1 MTDFYPESLPDALG
15 NVYDEEETAY
25 WVAFDKLSGT
35 GLGIA
40 RLKMLYERFGSL
52 KEVWHLPSRELP
64 EIRGLTREQLKT
76 FEDQR
81 RIVNPEVFMAEL
93 FQKGVTALPYCH
105 PLYPYLLRDIAD
117 PPLVLYM
124 KGKLTALDFAH
135 CVSIVGTRKPTP
147 YGQKYAKEIAKNL
160 ALQGATIVSGM
171 AVGIDSYAHWG
182 AIENNAK
189 TVAVLGCGID
199 ICYPSSNKPLYKK
212 LSEEGLGAV
221 ISEYYPGTKPEKW
234 MFPARNR
241 IVSGL
246 SQATIV
252 IEAGLESGA
261 IITGRLAFEQNRQTF
276 ALPGRIDNDMSR
288 GTHKLIADS
297 QARILTDWKDI
308 LNELK
313 WISKT
318 NENPTQ
324 IATII
329 ELFGREKEVFELLTR
344 EPIHFDFL
352 AQQIGIGGG
361 ELSATLT
368 MLELAGLVNRHP
380 GDWFSK
386 VD

>member
-1 MTDFYPESLPDALG
+1 MTDNFLESLGDSPGD
-15 NVYDEEETAY
+15 VYDEEETAY

-52 KEVWHLPSRELP
+52 KEVWHLPASELS
-64 EIRGLTREQLKT
+64 EIRGLTKEQLKA

-117 PPLVLYM
+117 APLVLYM
-124 KGKLTALDFAH
+124 KGKLTPRDFAH
-135 CVSIVGTRKPTP
+135 CVAIVGTRTPTS
-147 YGQKYAKEIAKNL
+147 YGQKHAKEISKNL
-160 ALQGATIVSGM
+160 SLQGATIVSGM
-171 AVGIDSYAHWG
+171 ALGVDSYAHWG

-189 TVAVLGCGID
+189 TIAVLGCGID
-199 ICYPSSNKPLYKK
+199 ICYPSSNKNLYKK
-212 LSEEGLGAV
+212 LAEEGSGAV
-221 ISEYYPGTKPEKW
+221 ISEFYPGTKPEKW

-252 IEAGLESGA
+252 IEAGLNSGA
-261 IITGRLAFEQNRQTF
+261 LITCELAFEQNRHTF

-288 GTHKLIADS
+288 GCHKLIANTK
-297 QARILTDWKDI
+297 ARILTDWKDI
-308 LNELK
+308 LNDLS
-313 WISKT
+313 WISKSSPIA
-318 NENPTQ
+318 NE

-329 ELFGREKEVFELLTR
+329 ELFGREKDVFELLSR
-344 EPIHFDFL
+344 EPIHFDVL
-352 AQQIGIGGG
+352 AQQTGMGGG

-368 MLELAGLVNRHP
+368 MLEIAGLVNRHP

>member
-1 MTDFYPESLPDALG
+1 MTDYFTAFENDD
-15 NVYDEEETAY
+15 YDEDETAY

-52 KEVWHLPSRELP
+52 KEVWHLPARDLP
-64 EIRGLTREQLKT
+64 EIRGLTKEQLQS
-76 FEDQR
+76 FEEQR

-117 PPLVLYM
+117 APLVLYM
-124 KGKLTALDFAH
+124 KGKLTPLDFAH
-135 CVSIVGTRKPTP
+135 CVAIVGTRKPTA
-147 YGQKYAKEIAKNL
+147 YGQKYAKEISKNL
-160 ALQGATIVSGM
+160 SLQGATIVSGM
-171 AVGIDSYAHWG
+171 ALGVDSFAHWG

-189 TVAVLGCGID
+189 TIAVLGCGID
-199 ICYPSSNKPLYKK
+199 ICYPSSNRNLYKK
-212 LSEEGLGAV
+212 LAEEGSGAV

-246 SQATIV
+246 CHATIV
-252 IEAGLESGA
+252 IEAGIDSGA
-261 IITGRLAFEQNRQTF
+261 IITGQLAFEQNRHTF
-276 ALPGRIDNDMSR
+276 ALPGRIDNEMSK

-297 QARILTDWKDI
+297 KARILTDWKDVLSD
-308 LNELK
+308 LN
-313 WISKT
+313 WISKSNSNVT
-318 NENPTQ
+318 EIP
-324 IATII
+324 TII
-329 ELFGREKEVFELLTR
+329 ELFGREKDVFELLTR

-352 AQQIGIGGG
+352 AQQTGMGGG

>member
-1 MTDFYPESLPDALG
+1 MTDNFLESLGDSPGD
-15 NVYDEEETAY
+15 VYDEEETAY

-52 KEVWHLPSRELP
+52 KEVWRLPASDLP
-64 EIRGLTREQLKT
+64 EIRGLSKEQLKA

-81 RIVNPEVFMAEL
+81 RIINPEVFMAEL
-93 FQKGVTALPYCH
+93 FQKGITALPYCH

-117 PPLVLYM
+117 APLVLYM
-124 KGKLTALDFAH
+124 KGKLTPRDFAH
-135 CVSIVGTRKPTP
+135 CVAIVGTRKPTS
-147 YGQKYAKEIAKNL
+147 YGQKYAKEISKNL
-160 ALQGATIVSGM
+160 SLQGATIVSGM
-171 AVGIDSYAHWG
+171 ALGVDSYAHWG

-189 TVAVLGCGID
+189 TIAVLGCGID
-199 ICYPSSNKPLYKK
+199 ICYPSSNKNLYKK
-212 LSEEGLGAV
+212 LAEEGSGAV
-221 ISEYYPGTKPEKW
+221 ISEFYPGTTPEKW

-252 IEAGLESGA
+252 IEAGLSSGA
-261 IITGRLAFEQNRQTF
+261 LITCELAFEQNRHTF
-276 ALPGRIDNDMSR
+276 ALPGRLDNDMSR
-288 GTHKLIADS
+288 GCHKLIANTK
-297 QARILTDWKDI
+297 ARILTDWKDI
-308 LNELK
+308 LNDLS
-313 WISKT
+313 WISKSSPVA
-318 NENPTQ
+318 NE

-329 ELFGREKEVFELLTR
+329 ELFGREKDVYELLSR
-344 EPIHFDFL
+344 EPIHFDVL
-352 AQQIGIGGG
+352 AQQTGMGGG

-368 MLELAGLVNRHP
+368 MLEIAGLVNRHP